1 MIPESA
7 QGILRVKNKR
17 NTRLRVPVGLH
28 PSIDVEER
36 KIPLTPG
43 VDPLDLLTNDGNNAK
58 MTSEGLPADRISL
71 ENGSIITNCK
81 RWPLI
86 IDPQQQ
92 VSRPIELMSQ
102 LSKNCMG
109 SDEPAKSE
117 TLLSIFFRVV

>member
-1 MIPESA
+1 M
-7 QGILRVKNKR
+7 R
-17 NTRLRVPVGLH
+17 NHRKHVLTLPCPCRLCTD
-28 PSIDVEER
+28 IEER

-71 ENGSIITNCK
+71 ENGSVITNCK

-92 VSRPIELMSQ
+92 VHGSSTDGFV
-102 LSKNCMG
+102 LSAVFHGVYPEMLNGLVRG
-109 SDEPAKSE
+109 SKTPPKYCGHS
-117 TLLSIFFRVV
+117 

>member
-1 MIPESA
+1 MSPCCYRPYVDI
-7 QGILRVKNKR
+7 
-17 NTRLRVPVGLH
+17 
-28 PSIDVEER
+28 EER

-92 VSRPIELMSQ
+92 VSQPMEW
-102 LSKNCMG
+102 
-109 SDEPAKSE
+109 
-117 TLLSIFFRVV
+117 FY